1 MMSYKTT
8 IEVWT
13 MGKDRLLFTNAQIVL
28 PNEVV
33 KGSLAIEDGKI
44 VGILEPG
51 ITLPAFTEVN
61 VCGKTLMPGVIDT
74 HVHMW
79 DPSPLN
85 YREDWNCGSQ
95 CAASGGIT
103 TIVDMP
109 LSVPPVVDKAG
120 FQLKLDLAQKESCVD
135 FAFWGGLTP
144 GCVQNMEE
152 LNNLGCVAYK
162 GFMSFA
168 NADYPQITDGYLV
181 QGMRKAAKFG
191 GLIVVHAENAEV
203 ADFGSKE
210 MSAIR
215 CKCQT

>member
-1 MMSYKTT
+1 
-8 IEVWT
+8 

-44 VGILEPG
+44 AGILEPG
-51 ITLPAFTEVN
+51 ITLSDFTEVD
-61 VCGKTLMPGVIDT
+61 VRGKTLMPGVIDT

-109 LSVPPVVDKAG
+109 G
-120 FQLKLDLAQKESCVD
+120 FSTKRILRGFCFLGRTDSWMCPKYGRTEQ
-135 FAFWGGLTP
+135 P
-144 GCVQNMEE
+144 GVCGV
-152 LNNLGCVAYK
+152 
-162 GFMSFA
+162 
-168 NADYPQITDGYLV
+168 
-181 QGMRKAAKFG
+181 
-191 GLIVVHAENAEV
+191 
-203 ADFGSKE
+203 
-210 MSAIR
+210 
-215 CKCQT
+215 

>member
-85 YREDWNCGSQ
+85 YREDWNCGS
-95 CAASGGIT
+95 
-103 TIVDMP
+103 
-109 LSVPPVVDKAG
+109 
-120 FQLKLDLAQKESCVD
+120 
-135 FAFWGGLTP
+135 
-144 GCVQNMEE
+144 
-152 LNNLGCVAYK
+152 
-162 GFMSFA
+162 
-168 NADYPQITDGYLV
+168 
-181 QGMRKAAKFG
+181 
-191 GLIVVHAENAEV
+191 
-203 ADFGSKE
+203 
-210 MSAIR
+210 
-215 CKCQT
+215 